1 MKSKGNLLTNSKML
15 PKKEGAFIAVKS
27 KCFFCIFANKI
38 ATNMK
43 IFVHIDIIK

>member
-1 MKSKGNLLTNSKML
+1 MKFKGNLLTDSKML
-15 PKKEGAFIAVKS
+15 PKKEGAFIAVKL
-27 KCFFCIFANKI
+27 KLFFYIITNKI